1 MPLANNSAVGLR
13 DWIAWGW
20 APYLC
25 RLEDGWEWSEGNAAT
40 GVSLPLPGGLQGT
53 CSVLACEHACALHR
67 VELVRGSPGL
77 SVASRL
83 LCLPPPVPPDTPD
96 APGAPAD
103 TETPPAPPDLPA
115 QQRPWPGLDH
125 LGAIQASGG
134 LILGLIA
141 LFSSYDHITAFGR
154 SIGLQQQWGI
164 PLIIASVATV
174 FIDSQLATR
183 ARDRARDR
191 ADQAALEAK
200 RERSRAADEAD
211 RRENEANR
219 ERNRADQERNRAAE
233 ARERQA
239 ETAERQRKSF
249 ERLDQAALLSARVQ
263 LDPSTTNR
271 DRLRAFLIL
280 MAQRPLEDGD
290 AGMA

>member
-1 MPLANNSAVGLR
+1 MP
-13 DWIAWGW
+13 
-20 APYLC
+20 P
-25 RLEDGWEWSEGNAAT
+25 AT
-40 GVSLPLPGGLQGT
+40 PG
-53 CSVLACEHACALHR
+53 
-67 VELVRGSPGL
+67 
-77 SVASRL
+77 
-83 LCLPPPVPPDTPD
+83 

-103 TETPPAPPDLPA
+103 TETPPAPPDLQEP
-115 QQRPWPGLDH
+115 QRPWPGLDH
-125 LGAIQASGG
+125 LGAIQAGG
-134 LILGLIA
+134 GVILGLIA

-154 SIGLQQQWGI
+154 SIGLQQQWGVFFI
-164 PLIIASVATV
+164 VASVATV

-211 RRENEANR
+211 RERNLAREERQRADRRENEANR

-239 ETAERQRKSF
+239 ESAERQTKSF

-271 DRLRAFLIL
+271 DRLRAFLTL
-280 MAQRPLEDGD
+280 MGQGLLDDGD